1 MSKGRIS
8 VVLFACVLIAL
19 TACTPA
25 PIKPTTP
32 QPTPHPTLTI
42 APRVLLGC
50 AQGNSADWP
59 IPPEFLITDTV
70 GTSFVANPVSKL
82 PRAHD
87 VGVAAPSSVWRFN
100 KSPLNL
106 NAATTVTITITVP
119 DDGRQYLLWVPSTA
133 WGGEATHAVQQQ
145 WITHQVVATGCVQ
158 GGVFFFGG
166 ILAIDPERCFTL
178 SVESADGSRKTLE
191 VRADGGHCPAGRRL

>member
-1 MSKGRIS
+1 MSKGRIP
-8 VVLFACVLIAL
+8 VVLAACVLIAL

-25 PIKPTTP
+25 PIKPHP
-32 QPTPHPTLTI
+32 QPTPSPTLTI
-42 APRVLLGC
+42 APQVELTCG
-50 AQGNSADWP
+50 QGNARDSP
-59 IPPEFLITDTV
+59 IPPDLRLTETV
-70 GTSFVANPVSKL
+70 GTNFVRHPVSKL
-82 PRAHD
+82 PRAQD

-106 NAATTVTITITVP
+106 NAATTVTIRVP

-133 WGGEATHAVQQQ
+133 WGGEATRAVQQQ

-178 SVESADGSRKTLE
+178 SVESADGSRQDLD
-191 VRADGGHCPAGRRL
+191 VRADGGRCSA